1 MKTPSPALRP
11 PPSAL
16 RSAKAAGLALTV
28 AGVFLVLAPWLPQGL
43 DLTDD
48 GWHLANQQQLFM
60 NGWKQE
66 DPAASPLWLSNVVG
80 AAWLRIAGMGLLQAR
95 IGWLVLT
102 CILAA
107 ISFLILSRDFPPA
120 STAAALI
127 AAALVIHS
135 QGRMLI
141 DYNVVPALFLLGACG
156 FLLLRGRLT
165 AFLAGVCIAFAVAAR
180 LPCIIAILLPLVVL
194 RRRGT
199 VDAAVSM
206 AATLLTLGALYLL
219 TPYDPAIAETQKYW
233 GPSHGA
239 GSLLAAYANHAIKVL
254 VLAGLFFW
262 LSTRRPTWLAGLCAA
277 VVPLVLLWRSPTL
290 AYMFSLAGIAVVL
303 AALPRANQKFE
314 LLLLGLFTALA
325 GCIGSNNGLWK
336 MRYGLWLALPAAF
349 LILIEKRKAMWVTVI
364 MLALIGGAVRWIS
377 PYREVDRLQLTT
389 PIDHPRLRGI
399 YISSN
404 RAAELESLLRE
415 TQKVVRPGDR
425 MIAFGSAPML
435 HFLTA
440 TRPALGYAWPDY
452 LPVEGLRA
460 RLDRIVPP
468 AVVIQGTTE
477 ASAQTRAFEEW
488 LARKHYRVIWR
499 GVGWVVWGRGNSG
512 FDSGG
517 KGFGSG
523 ASDLANGS
531 LILRVHSPIPKSA
544 AISRSPMRSKSF
556 GTSISPFRK
565 PRRFGFRG
573 ASTRETLTSG
583 LPALAMTNASP
594 FAARST
600 RRESWVFAS

>member
-16 RSAKAAGLALTV
+16 SSAKAAGLALTV
-28 AGVFLVLAPWLPQGL
+28 AGVFLVLAAWLPQGL

-48 GWHLANQQQLFM
+48 GCHLTNQQQLFM

-66 DPAASPLWLSNVVG
+66 DPSASTLWLSDVVG

-102 CILAA
+102 CITAA
-107 ISFLILSRDFPPA
+107 ISFLILSRDFPPVP
-120 STAAALI
+120 TAAVLI
-127 AAALVIHS
+127 ATALMIHS

-141 DYNVVPALFLLGACG
+141 DYNVVPAVFLLGACG

-165 AFLAGVCIAFAVAAR
+165 AILAGVCIALAAAAR
-180 LPCIIAILLPLVVL
+180 LPCIIAILLPIVVL
-194 RRRGT
+194 RRRGA
-199 VDAAVSM
+199 VDAM
-206 AATLLTLGALYLL
+206 ASTVATFITLGAIYFL
-219 TPYDPAIAETQKYW
+219 TPYDLAIAETQKYW
-233 GPSHGA
+233 GPTHGA

-254 VLAGLFFW
+254 VLAALFFW
-262 LSTRRPTWLAGLCAA
+262 LSTRRPTWLTGLCAA

-290 AYMFSLAGIAVVL
+290 AYLFSLAGIAVVL
-303 AALPRANQKFE
+303 ATLPRANQRIE
-314 LLLLGLFTALA
+314 LLLLGLFAALA

-349 LILIEKRKAMWVTVI
+349 LILIEKRKAMWVTVA
-364 MLALIGGAVRWIS
+364 MLALIGGAVRWTS

-399 YISSN
+399 YTSHDS
-404 RAAELESLLRE
+404 AAALESLLHE
-415 TQKVVRPGDR
+415 VHVRPGDR
-425 MIAFGSAPML
+425 LLAFGSIPML

-452 LPVEGLRA
+452 LPVEVLRA

-468 AVVIQGTTE
+468 AVVIQGTTD

-517 KGFGSG
+517 RGFGSR
-523 ASDLANGS
+523 ASDLANGP